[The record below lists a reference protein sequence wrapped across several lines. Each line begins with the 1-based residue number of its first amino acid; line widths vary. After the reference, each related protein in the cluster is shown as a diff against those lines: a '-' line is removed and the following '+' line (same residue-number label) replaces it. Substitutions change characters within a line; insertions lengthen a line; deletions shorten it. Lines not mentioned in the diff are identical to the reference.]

1 MSNADRVL
9 LADIG
14 GTNARFALADPASAV
29 PLLDDS
35 VREFVVADFPSLADA
50 AQHYLDETGATAQNG
65 VFAVAGRVDP
75 PHRSGVTAPVH
86 PLQLGE
92 RVGQR
97 LSPGS
102 APGIRAPGRSGR
114 CQ

>member
-35 VREFVVADFPSLADA
+35 VR
-50 AQHYLDETGATAQNG
+50 
-65 VFAVAGRVDP
+65 
-75 PHRSGVTAPVH
+75 
-86 PLQLGE
+86 
-92 RVGQR
+92 
-97 LSPGS
+97 
-102 APGIRAPGRSGR
+102 
-114 CQ
+114 